1 MANTQRARSDRDR
14 GSMLR
19 SEPKRV
25 EWDKEWGGDCPWRE
39 PDPEMEA
46 LRRKARL
53 IVDKHGRTVDV
64 WEHPPLIDRLIPYIL
79 IIGFFAFLFGLYG
92 LLDWFLFTVVPGW
105 FA

>member
-1 MANTQRARSDRDR
+1 MGHLRELHKSEEAN
-14 GSMLR
+14 
-19 SEPKRV
+19 KRK
-25 EWDKEWGGDCPWRE
+25 EWDPEWGGPCPWRAS
-39 PDPEMEA
+39 DPEFEE

-92 LLDWFLFTVVPGW
+92 LLDWFLFTVVPGVM
-105 FA
+105 